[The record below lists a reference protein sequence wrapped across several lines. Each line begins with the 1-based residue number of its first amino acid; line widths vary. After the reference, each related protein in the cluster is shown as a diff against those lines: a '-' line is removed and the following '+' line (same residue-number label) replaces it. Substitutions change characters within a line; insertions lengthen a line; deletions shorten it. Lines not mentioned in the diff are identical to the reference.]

1 MGRKVLISATKIKKA
16 ISASNRL
23 IKEKNNDLLI
33 KAQGGKEKT
42 KKPQYALDN
51 VDFDLERRI
60 TRINFT
66 QKQEYRTIER
76 YITKNYVKY
85 PIYSNWKIHEK
96 KIKKVIKLTNS
107 VLETLNKNEDYLI
120 RTFANE
126 ILEKIGNPDIF
137 PSWYL
142 KELLQTEHI
151 KHIKF
156 LTNELSSYENEQLNT
171 IKKLQQQ
178 IELFEDKLSS
188 SKIIIN
194 IKKKKLQKREKKLEK
209 IKNKKNNFFKT
220 FFTLGFYKCYIS
232 KRNIARIENTI
243 KKLNN
248 NIEELNNNIVENE
261 ILVNKNIESI
271 KIIEQNLGDKKKNF
285 EVLKQ
290 IEEEKYA
297 FKISKVQPLENS
309 LKSNSDFIMLKQFNG
324 YVYKKI
330 IGCYIIHNREN
341 DKYYVGQSKDI
352 HKRIKQHFK
361 GTKPNNV
368 SFAEDY
374 YNSLFL
380 NKDEIFEIKIIEC
393 QTKDELDKME
403 KILIQE
409 YDSLNS
415 GYNKTSGNV

>member
-1 MGRKVLISATKIKKA
+1 MGKKVLISATKIKKA

-33 KAQGGKEKT
+33 KAQSGKEKI

-51 VDFDLERRI
+51 VDFDLESRV
-60 TRINFT
+60 TRINFI

-107 VLETLNKNEDYLI
+107 TLESLNKNEDYLI

-126 ILEKIGNPDIF
+126 ILETIGNPEIF

-142 KELLQTEHI
+142 KEYLQTEHI
-151 KHIKF
+151 KQIKS
-156 LTNELSSYENEQLNT
+156 LTDKLLTYENEQLNT

-178 IELFEDKLSS
+178 IKLSEDKLFS
-188 SKIIIN
+188 SKIIMN
-194 IKKKKLQKREKKLEK
+194 FKKKKSKKRKKKLEK
-209 IKNKKNNFFKT
+209 LKNKQNNFFKT
-220 FFTLGFYKCYIS
+220 FFTLGLYKCYIS
-232 KRNIARIENTI
+232 KRNVARIEKNI

-248 NIEELNNNIVENE
+248 YIEELNKNIIENE
-261 ILVNKNIESI
+261 ILVKQDKESIQNIE
-271 KIIEQNLGDKKKNF
+271 QDLDDKKRNF

-290 IEEEKYA
+290 LEEEKYA

-324 YVYKKI
+324 YAYKKI

-352 HKRIKQHFK
+352 YKRIKQHFK
-361 GTKPNNV
+361 GTKPNNIN
-368 SFAEDY
+368 FAEDY

-380 NKDEIFEIKIIEC
+380 NKDELFEIKIIEC
-393 QTKDELDKME
+393 QTKDELDNME
-403 KILIQE
+403 KNLIQK

-415 GYNKTSGNV
+415 GYNKTSGNI